1 MLRNRMLELT
11 LAAAAALGYGC
22 GSPEDPAAQ
31 STQPSQPVQAI
42 RLEIPPQSAPKA
54 ETNDETPK
62 AEVKADTPKSPVASK
77 LPQNTPQAGVPHES
91 WKAVPIGDTAEK
103 GLKWL
108 VSVQGKDGGWGQDG
122 GNEGDNRKEVGLESN
137 GNDLANTSLVCLA
150 LLRSGTTMKDGP
162 YSDALRKG
170 VNYVLENVEAAK
182 AEGLQVTTRSNTQIQ
197 RKLGPYIDTF
207 LSTMLLSEIDGRM
220 ADDAGQKRVRASLDK
235 CIAKIE
241 KNQQKDGSWNMGN
254 GWAPVIGTSIA
265 SRSLYNAQQKGV
277 SVDAACLIKVEAW
290 TNSNFD
296 SKTHEF
302 KRDTGAGVDLYVAAQ
317 SLEQANRPSAYAG
330 KATSAALMKSVETAS
345 KPAADPKPAAPVVAA
360 APAVLAEHLEAA
372 DAKLM
377 VMAEEQKGEIRKAAG
392 AKLGA
397 ANFVSGFGSMGG
409 EEFVSYLNISDSL
422 LRSGGKEWTEW
433 NTKIKERLVKLQN
446 QDGTWAGHHCITGR
460 VACTSSAV
468 MTILTERTAPK
479 M

>member
-22 GSPEDPAAQ
+22 GSPEEPPTASADA
-31 STQPSQPVQAI
+31 SKPVQAI
-42 RLEIPPQSAPKA
+42 RLESPTPPPGTPKTDVPAETPAQEAPRAQAPDDRPKA
-54 ETNDETPK
+54 PL
-62 AEVKADTPKSPVASK
+62 ASK

-91 WKAVPIGDTAEK
+91 WKAVPIGDTADK

-122 GNEGDNRKEVGLESN
+122 GNEGDPRKDVSLESN

-150 LLRSGTTMKDGP
+150 LLRAGTTMKDGP

-170 VNYVLENVEAAK
+170 VQYVLDNVEAAK
-182 AEGLQVTTRSNTQIQ
+182 AEGLQVTTRTNTQIQ

-235 CIAKIE
+235 CVAKIE
-241 KNQQKDGSWNMGN
+241 KNQQKDGSWNMGT

-277 SVDAACLIKVEAW
+277 NVDAACLIKVEAW

-296 SKTHEF
+296 ARTREF
-302 KRDTGAGVDLYVAAQ
+302 KRETGAGVDLYVAAQ

-330 KATSAALMKSVETAS
+330 KAASASPTKSAD
-345 KPAADPKPAAPVVAA
+345 PAGDPKPPAPAIA
-360 APAVLAEHLEAA
+360 ESPAVLAGHLDAV

-377 VMAEEQKGEIRKAAG
+377 VMA
-392 AKLGA
+392 
-397 ANFVSGFGSMGG
+397 
-409 EEFVSYLNISDSL
+409 
-422 LRSGGKEWTEW
+422 
-433 NTKIKERLVKLQN
+433 
-446 QDGTWAGHHCITGR
+446 
-460 VACTSSAV
+460 
-468 MTILTERTAPK
+468 
-479 M
+479 

>member
-1 MLRNRMLELT
+1 MLRNRMLELAI
-11 LAAAAALGYGC
+11 AAAATLGVGC
-22 GSPEDPAAQ
+22 GSPEE
-31 STQPSQPVQAI
+31 PSAPSADASKPMQAI
-42 RLEIPPQSAPKA
+42 RFESPQEVNPK
-54 ETNDETPK
+54 P
-62 AEVKADTPKSPVASK
+62 PVASK

-122 GNEGDNRKEVGLESN
+122 GNEGDNRKDVGLESN

-162 YSDALRKG
+162 YSEALRKG
-170 VNYVLENVEAAK
+170 VTYILENIEAAK
-182 AEGLQVTTRSNTQIQ
+182 ADGLQVTTRTNTQIQ

-220 ADDAGQKRVRASLDK
+220 ADDAGQKRARAALDK

-241 KNQQKDGSWNMGN
+241 KNQQNDGSWNMGN

-277 SVDAACLIKVEAW
+277 NVDAACLIKVEAW

-296 SKTHEF
+296 ARTREF

-330 KATSAALMKSVETAS
+330 KAYSGKGESADALGKA
-345 KPAADPKPAAPVVAA
+345 PAATPAI
-360 APAVLAEHLEAA
+360 LADRLEAA
-372 DAKLM
+372 DKM
-377 VMAEEQKGEIRKAAG
+377 RMSEAEATKSEIRQAAG

-397 ANFVSGFGSMGG
+397 ASFVGGFGSMGG

>member
-31 STQPSQPVQAI
+31 SAEPSTPVQAI
-42 RLEIPPQSAPKA
+42 RLEMPPQSAPKP
-54 ETNDETPK
+54 ELKEEPPK
-62 AEVKADTPKSPVASK
+62 ADVKADTPKGPVASK

-91 WKAVPIGDTAEK
+91 WKAVPIGDTADK

-122 GNEGDNRKEVGLESN
+122 GNEGDPRKDVGLESN

-150 LLRSGTTMKDGP
+150 LLRAGTTMKDGP

-170 VNYVLENVEAAK
+170 VQYVLDNVEAAK
-182 AEGLQVTTRSNTQIQ
+182 AEGLQVTTRTNTQIQ

-235 CIAKIE
+235 CVAKIE
-241 KNQQKDGSWNMGN
+241 KNQQKDGSWNMGT

-277 SVDAACLIKVEAW
+277 NVDAACLIKVEAW

-296 SKTHEF
+296 VKTKQF
-302 KRDTGAGVDLYVAAQ
+302 KNDTGAGVDLYVAAQ
-317 SLEQANRPSAYAG
+317 SLEQANRPSAYAAKVSAG
-330 KATSAALMKSVETAS
+330 KPVTDALGKT
-345 KPAADPKPAAPVVAA
+345 PAAPPPTEVA
-360 APAVLAEHLEAA
+360 LADQLEAA
-372 DAKLM
+372 EVPQMKL
-377 VMAEEQKGEIRKAAG
+377 AEARKAEIRDAAG
-392 AKLGA
+392 ARLGA
-397 ANFVSGFGSMGG
+397 AAFVGGFGSMGG

-422 LRSGGKEWTEW
+422 LRSGGKEWTDW

-460 VACTSSAV
+460 VACTASAV
-468 MTILTERTAPK
+468 MTILAERTAPK
-479 M
+479 S